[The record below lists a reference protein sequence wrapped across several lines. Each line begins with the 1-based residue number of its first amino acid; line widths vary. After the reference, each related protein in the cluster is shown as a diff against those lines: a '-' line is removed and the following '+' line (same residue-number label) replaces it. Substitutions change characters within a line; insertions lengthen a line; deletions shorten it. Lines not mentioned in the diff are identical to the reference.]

1 MNFRLL
7 KTLMKEQL
15 FPALAAFGIAL
26 VVLLVSCM
34 VFAGNTAIEHRIQI
48 WIYGC
53 EPLDFFL
60 PLLASL
66 PFSFTLYYKKAD
78 GFLHYSSTRMSRKR
92 YVAHHMLAGF
102 LLCMAGIALTYFC
115 GLLFSEYIL
124 PFEATPGYQSG
135 LESYVFGGLMVS
147 HPVAFGLVWCLWK
160 GFNAGL
166 FTLFGYGLAL
176 YAENVFIVSI
186 APFVYFV
193 AENLITS
200 LLQIP
205 EYSVVT
211 SIQLNRLSPNSM
223 HVYNY
228 FAGTISFVIIAVVI
242 VLALSRREKSR
253 YEVKAHKKQAVE
265 KG

>member
-1 MNFRLL
+1 
-7 KTLMKEQL
+7 
-15 FPALAAFGIAL
+15 
-26 VVLLVSCM
+26 
-34 VFAGNTAIEHRIQI
+34 
-48 WIYGC
+48 
-53 EPLDFFL
+53 
-60 PLLASL
+60 
-66 PFSFTLYYKKAD
+66 
-78 GFLHYSSTRMSRKR
+78 
-92 YVAHHMLAGF
+92 
-102 LLCMAGIALTYFC
+102 MAGIALTYFC

-124 PFEATPGYQSG
+124 PFEATSGYHSG
-135 LESYVFGGLMVS
+135 LESYVFGGWMVS

-166 FTLFGYGLAL
+166 FTLFGYGLTL
-176 YAENVFIVSI
+176 YAENVFIVSV

-200 LLQIP
+200 LLQIQ

-223 HVYNY
+223 HIYNY
-228 FAGTISFVIIAVVI
+228 FAGTISFVIVATVI

-253 YEVKAHKKQAVE
+253 YEVKAHKKQAME

>member
-1 MNFRLL
+1 MNLRLL

-26 VVLLVSCM
+26 VALLVSCM
-34 VFAGNTAIEHRIQI
+34 VFAGNTAIEHMIQI

-60 PLLASL
+60 QLLASL
-66 PFSFTLYYKKAD
+66 PFSFTLYYKKSD

-102 LLCMAGIALTYFC
+102 LLCAVGIALTYFC
-115 GLLFSEYIL
+115 GLLFSEYIM
-124 PFEATPGYQSG
+124 PFDATTGYHSG
-135 LESYVFGGLMVS
+135 LESYVFGGWMVS

-228 FAGTISFVIIAVVI
+228 FAGT
-242 VLALSRREKSR
+242 
-253 YEVKAHKKQAVE
+253 
-265 KG
+265 